1 MATYKGVDV
10 SQHNGNVDTKKLKAS
25 GINFVMIRSS
35 YGDIMSYPRQIDKK
49 FERNYANAKAA
60 GLNIGFYHYMYAD
73 TVEAAKREATGFV
86 NLIKSKCPFSMPV
99 ALDIEEAAQYNMPG
113 LRDDIIKA
121 FISVVEAA
129 GYYCMLYSYEAF
141 LTAKVSAAIRSRYAI
156 WCANITRA
164 PSIAHKMH
172 QHSFTGRVNGVTGSV
187 DLDTAKVNFPS
198 IIKAAGLNGYK
209 KKVTPS
215 EPKKDTPKKTVTR
228 YTVKKGDTL
237 SAIAA
242 RYKTTVAKIVKDN
255 NIKNANLIYAGQVIK
270 IIK

>member
-121 FISVVEAA
+121 FISVVEA
-129 GYYCMLYSYEAF
+129 
-141 LTAKVSAAIRSRYAI
+141 
-156 WCANITRA
+156 
-164 PSIAHKMH
+164 
-172 QHSFTGRVNGVTGSV
+172 
-187 DLDTAKVNFPS
+187 
-198 IIKAAGLNGYK
+198 
-209 KKVTPS
+209 
-215 EPKKDTPKKTVTR
+215 
-228 YTVKKGDTL
+228 L
-237 SAIAA
+237 S
-242 RYKTTVAKIVKDN
+242 
-255 NIKNANLIYAGQVIK
+255 LIHI
-270 IIK
+270 